1 MSTVTEIKSAIESL
15 PDEEYTQ
22 LRKWFS
28 EKDWQKWDR
37 QLENDSGTGKLDFL
51 FKEALEAKKAG
62 NLKSL

>member
-1 MSTVTEIKSAIESL
+1 MSTVTEIKSAIENL
-15 PDEEYTQ
+15 PDDEYIQ

-51 FKEALEAKKAG
+51 FEEALEAKKTG
-62 NLKSL
+62 KLKSL